1 METNKIQDYLKVLK
15 EKQLVYS
22 QSIEL
27 NVLEYCNYIVEVGA
41 LTVGTELDGKVIP
54 QNVLCPTLFS
64 KEAVEDI
71 VQLNWKNGNGEKI
84 LPVVYKKN
92 DWYREK
98 LNTVEEALEFFE
110 STIKCQNENN

>member
-1 METNKIQDYLKVLK
+1 METNKTQDYLNVLK

-22 QSIEL
+22 QSIEV

-41 LTVGTELDGKVIP
+41 LTVGTDLDGKVLP

-64 KEAVEDI
+64 KNAVEDI
-71 VQLNWKNGNGEKI
+71 IQLNWKNGKGAKI
-84 LPVVYKKN
+84 QPIVYKKN

-98 LNTVEEALEFFE
+98 LKIVEETLEMFE
-110 STIKCQNENN
+110 SLKL